1 MPLSRLQIAALSL
14 ALVAPGALAAPPG
27 ADIDMRE
34 ASRFKCAGGEEMS
47 IAFTSDAAGSVAVVA
62 LEGGRHALPIQP
74 LEPGPVRI
82 TWSDGARTL
91 VWSAGVQLM
100 WMEGHERHL
109 SCGRGGHSH

>member
-1 MPLSRLQIAALSL
+1 
-14 ALVAPGALAAPPG
+14 
-27 ADIDMRE
+27 MRD
-34 ASRFKCAGGEEMS
+34 ASRFKCAGGEELA
-47 IAFTSDAAGSVAVVA
+47 IIFTSDPAGSVAVVA
-62 LEGGRHALPIQP
+62 LEGGQHALAIQP
-74 LEPGPVRI
+74 PEPGPVRI